1 MISLKLNGSVKFTL
15 GWDHT
20 LARSIDGGIFLS
32 NPTANG
38 KSKTTAYTWR
48 WSDIQMYL
56 VLLCS
61 SDHVL
66 WWYIVGQEVVG
77 SSMFFCSAATAKIFV
92 FLFEFALRFGV
103 WVKLHTIPS
112 ILCLLEQGV
121 AKRCWHVWYYVW
133 PEGGEPA
140 KPNALIDMITSE
152 IYDKWD
158 DLQHLLIEDAVAG
171 NEKQG
176 ACICYYM
183 CIV

>member
-1 MISLKLNGSVKFTL
+1 M
-15 GWDHT
+15 
-20 LARSIDGGIFLS
+20 
-32 NPTANG
+32 
-38 KSKTTAYTWR
+38 
-48 WSDIQMYL
+48 
-56 VLLCS
+56 
-61 SDHVL
+61 
-66 WWYIVGQEVVG
+66 
-77 SSMFFCSAATAKIFV
+77 
-92 FLFEFALRFGV
+92 
-103 WVKLHTIPS
+103 
-112 ILCLLEQGV
+112 
-121 AKRCWHVWYYVW
+121 W